1 MGQLELELGKEMPR
15 PAGCPPAFGKLEPCF
30 VLNIES
36 LLPGEL
42 ISLSR
47 SDRGKVTA
55 LFFFG
60 CAGPLWQCV
69 GSGVVVRGLRY
80 PSACGILVSQLGI
93 EPASPTLEGRF

>member
-55 LFFFG
+55 LFFLAVLG
-60 CAGPLWQCV
+60 LCGSVWGQELWCV
-69 GSGVVVRGLRY
+69 G
-80 PSACGILVSQLGI
+80 LGT
-93 EPASPTLEGRF
+93 PQHVGS

>member
-55 LFFFG
+55 LFFFWLCG
-60 CAGPLWQCV
+60 AFVAVC
-69 GSGVVVRGLRY
+69 GVR
-80 PSACGILVSQLGI
+80 SCG
-93 EPASPTLEGRF
+93 AWA

>member
-1 MGQLELELGKEMPR
+1 MGQLKLELGKEMPR

-55 LFFFG
+55 LFLAVLG
-60 CAGPLWQCV
+60 LC
-69 GSGVVVRGLRY
+69 GSVWGQE
-80 PSACGILVSQLGI
+80 CG
-93 EPASPTLEGRF
+93 AWA

>member
-1 MGQLELELGKEMPR
+1 MGQLKLELGKEMPR

-55 LFFFG
+55 LFFFFLAVLG
-60 CAGPLWQCV
+60 LC
-69 GSGVVVRGLRY
+69 GSVWGQE
-80 PSACGILVSQLGI
+80 CG
-93 EPASPTLEGRF
+93 AWA

>member
-1 MGQLELELGKEMPR
+1 MGQLKLELGKEMPR

-69 GSGVVVRGLRY
+69 GSGVWCVGLGT
-80 PSACGILVSQLGI
+80 PQHVGSSF
-93 EPASPTLEGRF
+93 PN